1 MTELKVFPIHPRFRN
16 WGILGK
22 GLIKEFKTR
31 EDLKMKKTRKRY
43 PINFRNPD
51 FYMKRFLRGKKKSD
65 MKKSNINNCSI
76 PLLSRAGQVV
86 DMSIFSGDSNDLNY
100 DRELTIKNGIQSK

>member
-1 MTELKVFPIHPRFRN
+1 MTELQVFPIHPRFRN

-22 GLIKEFKTR
+22 GL
-31 EDLKMKKTRKRY
+31 
-43 PINFRNPD
+43 INFRNPD